1 MKGSGPF
8 TLFAPTDDAFA
19 QIAPES
25 LEALKKDPTKLAA
38 LLKYHVISGA
48 VKASD
53 LSAMTGT
60 KTLEG
65 GPLVLAVKDNKQQV
79 NGAALTGQDL
89 DSANGVIHAIDRVL
103 IPAALR
109 NNVAVLVSA
118 TAQPGT
124 GTAVAQVQGTATA
137 KAPAAGT
144 AAVPTRV
151 PPQAATA
158 TAAAAKGITGTQTI
172 TGTAGTG
179 NQGLPSTGAGDNLVM
194 WLVAAAGL
202 VGVLVVA
209 RRMRTTQN

>member
-1 MKGSGPF
+1 MIHAIDRVLIPAAVRGDVAVLVPAQPGATLKDLVDTALSTPNFKTLASLLQAAGLTDELKGSGPF

-65 GPLVLAVKDNKQQV
+65 DPLAITTKDGKSQV

-103 IPAALR
+103 IPAAVR
-109 NNVAVLVSA
+109 GDVAVLRWRRHN
-118 TAQPGT
+118 P
-124 GTAVAQVQGTATA
+124 
-137 KAPAAGT
+137 
-144 AAVPTRV
+144 
-151 PPQAATA
+151 
-158 TAAAAKGITGTQTI
+158 
-172 TGTAGTG
+172 
-179 NQGLPSTGAGDNLVM
+179 
-194 WLVAAAGL
+194 
-202 VGVLVVA
+202 A
-209 RRMRTTQN
+209 RR